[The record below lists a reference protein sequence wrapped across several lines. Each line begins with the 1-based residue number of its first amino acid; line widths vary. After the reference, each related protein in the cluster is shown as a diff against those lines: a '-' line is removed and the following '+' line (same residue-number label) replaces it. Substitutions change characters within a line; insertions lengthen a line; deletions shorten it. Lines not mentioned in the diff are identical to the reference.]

1 MLKSFINVLTSIL
14 VLLLSACA
22 TTGNTVLIN
31 PQAQPIPETARNV
44 YSRAVWS
51 AESGLYDEAIA
62 LFSSLTRDHPTNAR
76 MFTNLGMLHL
86 QKKELT
92 AAEQALSQAVKLY
105 PYDAIAQNHL
115 GVTLRELGKFNEA
128 EQAYLLAIKY
138 NDRYDDAYLN
148 LGILYDLYLH
158 DLTKAI
164 VYYKKAQSILVK
176 PDKLLQ
182 QWIIDVERQVGS
194 MANIENG

>member
-1 MLKSFINVLTSIL
+1 MFKLSISLIVSLLILTLPACSSQGVTPQSISQ
-14 VLLLSACA
+14 VQS
-22 TTGNTVLIN
+22 
-31 PQAQPIPETARNV
+31 IPAAARNTFT
-44 YSRAVWS
+44 RAVWS
-51 AESGLYDEAIA
+51 AEAGLYDEAIV
-62 LFSSLTRDHPTNAR
+62 LFSALTQKYPSNAR
-76 MFTNLGMLHL
+76 LYTNLGMLHL

-92 AAEQALSQAVKLY
+92 AAEQALLQAVKIY

-115 GVTLRELGKFNEA
+115 GVTLRELGKFHDA

-164 VYYKKAQSILVK
+164 VYYKKAQSILAT

-182 QWIIDVERQVGS
+182 QWIVDAERQVANLAGS
-194 MANIENG
+194 RV